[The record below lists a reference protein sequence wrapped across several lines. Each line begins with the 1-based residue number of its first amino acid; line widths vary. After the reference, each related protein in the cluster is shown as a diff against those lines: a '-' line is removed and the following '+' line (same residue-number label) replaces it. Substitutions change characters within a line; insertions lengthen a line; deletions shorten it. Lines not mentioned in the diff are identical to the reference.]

1 MIDLSKISPSTQ
13 AVHAGRAD
21 LHGARPSAVP
31 IYASSTFLSG
41 SAAELDGVLGGEA
54 GYVYSRYANP
64 TTTAFENVIAA
75 LEGATAC
82 VAFGSGMAALHGAL
96 LACGV
101 QNGDVV
107 LCAEEIY
114 GASQSLVA
122 QMLGPLGVRLQL
134 VDVTD
139 FAAVESALRGEN
151 VRVLLFEPL
160 SNPLLKVADMPKIC
174 AAARDCGVL
183 SIVDA
188 TFTPPP
194 LMRVLELGADFAVH
208 SATKYFGGHGDAT
221 GGTVSVR
228 DENLAAKL
236 RQVQR
241 LGGAVLSPFEAFLLL
256 RGVKTLPLRVREQCR
271 NAASVAAWLAQQK
284 GVSRV
289 FYPGLAEPKQRELAA
304 RLLQPQN
311 GEPMFGAMVA
321 FEIAGAAQSDVF
333 RFMDALRLIEPAATL
348 GDVQSE
354 VSYPMISSHR
364 GWSET
369 QLSRAGIT
377 PGVLRLSVGIED
389 VADIIADLEQ
399 ALAL

>member
-1 MIDLSKISPSTQ
+1 MLKPNFSTQ

-21 LHGARPSAVP
+21 LHGARPSSTP
-31 IYASSTFLSG
+31 IYASSAFISE
-41 SAAELDGVLGGEA
+41 SAAQLDGVLGGEA
-54 GYVYSRYANP
+54 GFVYSRYANP
-64 TTTAFENVIAA
+64 TTTALENVIAA

-101 QNGDVV
+101 QSGDAV

-114 GASQSLVA
+114 GASQSLI
-122 QMLGPLGVRLQL
+122 QQLLGPLGVRLQL
-134 VDVTD
+134 VNITD
-139 FAAVESALRGEN
+139 LAAVESALQAEN

-160 SNPLLKVADMPKIC
+160 SNPLLKVADVPKLC
-174 AAARDCGVL
+174 ELARKFGAMT
-183 SIVDA
+183 IVDA

-194 LMRVLELGADFAVH
+194 LMRSLELCADFALH

-221 GGTVSVR
+221 GGTASVR

-236 RQVQR
+236 RQAQR

-271 NAASVAAWLAQQK
+271 NAAHVAAWLE
-284 GVSRV
+284 GRNDISRV
-289 FYPGLAEPKQRELAA
+289 FYPGLQVHPQRELAA
-304 RLLQPQN
+304 RLLQPQK
-311 GEPMFGAMVA
+311 GEPLFGAMLA
-321 FEIAGAAQSDVF
+321 FEIKEAGRDDVF
-333 RFMDALRLIEPAATL
+333 RFMDALKLIEPAATL

-354 VSYPMISSHR
+354 VSYPIISSHR
-364 GWSET
+364 AWSAE

-399 ALAL
+399 AFAS